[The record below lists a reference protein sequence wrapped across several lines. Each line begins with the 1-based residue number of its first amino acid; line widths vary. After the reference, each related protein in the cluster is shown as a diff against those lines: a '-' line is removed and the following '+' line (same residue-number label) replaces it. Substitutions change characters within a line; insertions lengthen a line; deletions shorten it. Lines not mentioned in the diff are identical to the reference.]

1 MPKPNTD
8 SATGGIHFVDSATI
22 GIITTDST
30 TANAGTKDSTTAGG
44 IIFQDSTTTST
55 GGTNKDSAAIAID
68 STTANGG
75 VIFQDSTTAGNG
87 SNIIFKDSATTGILP
102 PAQTE
107 QEKQEK
113 LQALIKLKE
122 EKHQQLEA
130 LQADLEEAQLK
141 GDVLR
146 MITLQGNVTKITAEI
161 KYLESVMDDLLHLE
175 EIPEIDINQEII
187 ESLAGMPEF
196 VAKVHQ
202 TLLLTQDSHNAIL
215 YLLGFAK
222 NGVDLITQ
230 SAQSVN
236 EKYDEFKAFYTEA
249 SQEKEQEMQ
258 HNLQLKEEITNR
270 HNSLNDSLI
279 NKEEILGKLEE
290 AKEATKKLQD
300 LLNDYDFVTNGG
312 NGDSGISESD
322 LNALINFANTS
333 LGSQAKLSIELISVF
348 ERLEKLERRQ

>member
-1 MPKPNTD
+1 MPNPNTD
-8 SATGGIHFVDSATI
+8 SETGGIHFVDSATM

-113 LQALIKLKE
+113 LQALIKLKD
-122 EKHQQLEA
+122 EKEQQLRV
-130 LQADLEEAQLK
+130 LQEDLAQAQAN
-141 GDVLR
+141 GDVLN
-146 MITLQGNVTKITAEI
+146 MIKINADITKYTAEI
-161 KYLESVMDDLLHLE
+161 KYLESVMDDLLHLD

-187 ESLAGMPEF
+187 DSLADLPEF

-222 NGVDLITQ
+222 NGVDLITEN
-230 SAQSVN
+230 AKSVS
-236 EKYDEFKAFYTEA
+236 EKYEEFKAFYAEV
-249 SQEKEQEMQ
+249 SQEKEQEMESI
-258 HNLQLKEEITNR
+258 HKLKEEITALSD
-270 HNSLNDSLI
+270 SLKDSLI
-279 NKEEILGKLEE
+279 NKDEILGKLAE
-290 AKEATKKLQD
+290 AKAVCEKLQD
-300 LLNDYDFVTNGG
+300 LLNDYEHKI
-312 NGDSGISESD
+312 DSSADSIVGEEI
-322 LNALINFANTS
+322 LKALENFANIS
-333 LGSQAKLSIELISVF
+333 MENQARLSTQLMSVF
-348 ERLEKLERRQ
+348 ERLEKLEKK